1 MKIFLIFHQF
11 LVLLLCPQVYF
22 LQVEEMLKS
31 KEIVEELRQD
41 QVSKGRTKFERAVR
55 PSRSIRPQLW
65 NDEEAPLH
73 LAAYCGH
80 NDVVGMLVDRG
91 ADIDAFNVYRDT
103 LDCVTPL
110 HFAVYKNKI
119 STVRLLLRMG
129 ADPTL
134 YGKWGRAEGTPIQF
148 ARLILKRLRN
158 VNAQVS

>member
-1 MKIFLIFHQF
+1 
-11 LVLLLCPQVYF
+11 
-22 LQVEEMLKS
+22 MLRS
-31 KEIVEELRQD
+31 QDIVKELGQD
-41 QVSKGRTKFERAVR
+41 QVSEGRTIVMLSELIEEIAF
-55 PSRSIRPQLW
+55 RPQLW

-134 YGKWGRAEGTPIQF
+134 FGKWGRAEGTAIQF
-148 ARLILKRLRN
+148 ARWILIRLGN
-158 VNAQVS
+158 PKDKFSEI

>member
-1 MKIFLIFHQF
+1 MSELI
-11 LVLLLCPQVYF
+11 
-22 LQVEEMLKS
+22 EE
-31 KEIVEELRQD
+31 IA
-41 QVSKGRTKFERAVR
+41 F
-55 PSRSIRPQLW
+55 RSQLW
-65 NDEEAPLH
+65 YDEEAPLH

-134 YGKWGRAEGTPIQF
+134 FGKWGRAEGTAIQF
-148 ARLILKRLRN
+148 ARWIVLIYRERIQSGSATCVEGFLIWFSLYASQLHLVAAGIKN
-158 VNAQVS
+158 I

>member
-1 MKIFLIFHQF
+1 
-11 LVLLLCPQVYF
+11 
-22 LQVEEMLKS
+22 MLRS
-31 KEIVEELRQD
+31 QDIVKELGQD
-41 QVSKGRTKFERAVR
+41 QVSEGRTIVMLSELIEEIAF
-55 PSRSIRPQLW
+55 RPQLW

-80 NDVVGMLVDRG
+80 NDVVGMLVDLG

-134 YGKWGRAEGTPIQF
+134 FGKWGRAEGTAIQF
-148 ARLILKRLRN
+148 ARWILIRLGN
-158 VNAQVS
+158 PNDKFSEI